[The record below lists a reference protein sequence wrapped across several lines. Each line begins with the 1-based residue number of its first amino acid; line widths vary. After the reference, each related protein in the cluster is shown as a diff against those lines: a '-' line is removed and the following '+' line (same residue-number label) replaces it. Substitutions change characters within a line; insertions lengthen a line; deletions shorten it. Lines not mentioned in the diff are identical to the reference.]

1 MPPTG
6 HIPEQMHALIGTWG
20 SDPADAGAQNYGSL
34 TLKFLSDGNLLYIIH
49 GDGKDQIIRLTF
61 RLDSNFIITDQ
72 PSNPRSERT
81 AYEFT
86 EDGKLVLTLGQ
97 EKSRYVRVE

>member
-1 MPPTG
+1 LPPTA
-6 HIPEQMHALIGTWG
+6 HIPDQARSVIGTWR
-20 SDPADAGAQNYGSL
+20 SDSADAGVQNYGSV
-34 TLKFLSDGNLLYIIH
+34 TLKFLPDGNLLYIIH
-49 GDGKDQIIRLTF
+49 GDDKDQIIRLTF

-72 PSNPRSERT
+72 PSKPQPERT

-86 EDGKLVLTLGQ
+86 EDGKLVLMLGQ